1 MLIRLAWRNVWRNS
15 LRSGIMM
22 AAMVFGLLG
31 AVLMSGF
38 VIAMTKSMIENAIKY
53 QTSHLQ
59 LHNPDFLVSEDLS
72 AWLPGADDLALTVRK
87 VPGVS
92 AVSVR
97 QLVDG
102 VLASAASSRGV
113 RISGINPDQEV
124 AVTAL
129 RDSLSEGVLLPAS
142 GRNPI
147 MVSERNAEKL
157 NLRLGSKVIL
167 TFTDVAGDVTGA
179 AFRICGFFQT
189 PLSAFDDTNVFVRR
203 GDLSAL
209 TGLDQA
215 HELAV
220 RLDPDADLKHVKMA
234 LTSLA
239 RERAIVQDWGEIQP
253 MLAAMTGS
261 IAQTNAILGAVFMA
275 ALGFGIV
282 NIMLMSVFERTR
294 EFGVLM
300 ATGMTK
306 GRVMTL
312 IVIEALFLGGCG
324 GVLGMLVSWLVIA
337 LLGRV
342 GLPFGAMAEGLGVY
356 GVDTVLYPE
365 VPAAYYLAMFVLVLV
380 TSLLASLYP
389 ARQILKKSPVE
400 ALAEQ
405 H

>member
-1 MLIRLAWRNVWRNS
+1 MLLRLAWRNVWRNR
-15 LRSGIMM
+15 LRSSIMV

-38 VIAMTKSMIENAIKY
+38 VIAMTNSMIENAIKY

-59 LHNPDFLVSEDLS
+59 LHNPKFIVGEELA
-72 AWLPGADDLALTVRK
+72 AWLPEADGLATQIRQQ
-87 VPGVS
+87 PGVA
-92 AVSVR
+92 AVTVR

-102 VLASAASSRGV
+102 MLASAASTRGV
-113 RISGINPDQEV
+113 RINGIDLEQEV

-129 RDSLSEGVLLPAS
+129 AESLAEGGLLPAD

-147 MVSERNAEKL
+147 MVSRRNAERL
-157 NLRLGSKVIL
+157 NLRIGSKVVL
-167 TFTDVAGDVTGA
+167 TFTDAGGEVTGA
-179 AFRICGFFQT
+179 AFRVCGFFKT
-189 PLSAFDDTNVFVRR
+189 PLSGFDDANVYVRR
-203 GDLSAL
+203 SDLAGL

-220 RLDPDADLKHVKMA
+220 RLESDALSDQVKTA
-234 LTSLA
+234 LVALVGAQATV
-239 RERAIVQDWGEIQP
+239 RDWGEVQP
-253 MLAAMTGS
+253 ILAAMTAS
-261 IAQTNAILGAVFMA
+261 VDQTNSILAAVFMA

-306 GRVMTL
+306 AKVLTL
-312 IVIEALFLGGCG
+312 IIIEALFLGGSG
-324 GVLGMLVSWLVIA
+324 GLLGMAVSWLVLA

-365 VPAAYYLAMFVLVLV
+365 VPGSYYLSMFALVLV
-380 TSLLASLYP
+380 TSLLAAFYP

-400 ALAEQ
+400 ALTER